1 MEVNA
6 YHGLRLRAID
16 QQPFRKEPVQG
27 AMFKSMLLTT
37 LVLASPAVA
46 AHRDTPDVH
55 LQKILAGRV
64 AGKSV
69 NCISLS
75 GSNAS
80 EIIDGKAIVYTVGSR
95 LYVNVP
101 RSGAESL
108 RRDDILVTR
117 TNGSQL
123 CSIDTVR
130 LIDRGSRFPRGFVS
144 LGQFVPYS
152 KVTTR
157 QSR

>member
-1 MEVNA
+1 MIRTLFLTA
-6 YHGLRLRAID
+6 AI
-16 QQPFRKEPVQG
+16 F
-27 AMFKSMLLTT
+27 
-37 LVLASPAVA
+37 ASPGA
-46 AHRDTPDVH
+46 AAYRDTPDVQ
-55 LQKILAGRV
+55 LQKALVGRV
-64 AGKSV
+64 AGKPI

-75 GSNAS
+75 NSNSS
-80 EIIDGKAIVYTVGSR
+80 EIIDGKAIIYRVGSR
-95 LYVNVP
+95 LYVNAP

-117 TNGSQL
+117 TIGSQL

-152 KVTTR
+152 KIKMR
-157 QSR
+157 